1 MNPIQKIRTSF
12 STQLTLWVTVFVL
25 IISGIVLFLLAR
37 FSQEVIHDESIETT
51 LQALENTALRI
62 DNTLRQAEI
71 TARLEHKRQR
81 INRTGIEQLI
91 KENGYLESLQ
101 QSLPNAKLYVTRRDT
116 SQLAVYFS
124 GNESGYR
131 QMIYEGKEIY
141 IFTQPVGERQYNLAV
156 VSPASDIYK
165 HYLGVQ
171 NYLLLR
177 YAIATILL
185 LGILYVV
192 VGIHLRPLHKLADTA
207 QSIADGQLD
216 APILDAHHQDE
227 IGRLQNSLK
236 AMQTS
241 LVSYMDEMR
250 QKHEE
255 LSRHNSELQAA
266 YNEAQDYEKQ
276 KSKFLYDMTN
286 RMAGPVY
293 QVCRCTDNVCHDY
306 SKLTKDEMIQL
317 QADIMKASET
327 ITGLLE
333 RLTKDYV
340 AL

>member
-12 STQLTLWVTVFVL
+12 STQLTLWVTGFVL
-25 IISGIVLFLLAR
+25 VISAVVLFLLAR
-37 FSQEVIHDESIETT
+37 FSLEVIHDESIETT

-156 VSPASDIYK
+156 VCPTSDIYK
-165 HYLGVQ
+165 PYLGVQ

-177 YAIATILL
+177 YAIAMIFL

-216 APILDAHHQDE
+216 APIQDAHHQDE

-236 AMQTS
+236 TMQTS

-306 SKLTKDEMIQL
+306 SKLTIDEMIQL